1 MARINKDSLD
11 RFFDYGINVDTR
23 TIYASSIESDLDGNE
38 SGVDS
43 LMCEKLIK
51 GLHVLDK
58 SAPAGDNAITIILNS
73 PGGDSLYGMSC
84 YDAIKLC
91 KNHVTVMIQGYG
103 MSIAAWILQAADR
116 RVMTKNSRL
125 MIHTGHYTLGYNH
138 PEINKRLVEQFARDE
153 EIFENIL
160 LEKIKIKHPD
170 FTKAKIKSMLRFDTI
185 LTPEEAL
192 NLGLIDEI
200 V

>member
-1 MARINKDSLD
+1 
-11 RFFDYGINVDTR
+11 
-23 TIYASSIESDLDGNE
+23 
-38 SGVDS
+38 
-43 LMCEKLIK
+43 
-51 GLHVLDK
+51 
-58 SAPAGDNAITIILNS
+58 
-73 PGGDSLYGMSC
+73 
-84 YDAIKLC
+84 
-91 KNHVTVMIQGYG
+91 MIQGYG